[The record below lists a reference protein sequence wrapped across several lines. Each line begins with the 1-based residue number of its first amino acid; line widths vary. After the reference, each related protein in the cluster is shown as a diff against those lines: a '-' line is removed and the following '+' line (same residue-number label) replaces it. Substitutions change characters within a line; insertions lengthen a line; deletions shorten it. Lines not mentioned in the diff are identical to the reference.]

1 MARKTRQFGSSDE
14 ENLEIY
20 EKQLERLMEV
30 ANVTAEYQLCV
41 MFDLKPA
48 NASGWRARRSL
59 PPSFIVEACE
69 SLGASIDYVVFGI
82 GQKWRT
88 KKGAQLAIDK
98 ILSAINESDSDPMTK
113 ANMSAIAA
121 KINTLNPQEKNLLF
135 AVIRVHF
142 MQQHL
147 ISYRLK
153 PKPISEYFSELKNG
167 DSLSN
172 EIQNISTKIK
182 NLFSQNETEILLGI
196 ACLDMIDIYDREE
209 ISNMDLQI
217 SSIENIYNYFVQ
229 DLKDIKN
236 PIDAIFNIANTMIFN
251 MKPSQFLV
259 SEDENN

>member
-20 EKQLERLMEV
+20 EQQLARLMEV
-30 ANVTAEYQLCV
+30 ANVHAEYQLCV

-59 PPSFIVEACE
+59 PPSFVVEACE
-69 SLGASIDYVVFGI
+69 SFGASIDYVIFGI

-88 KKGAQLAIDK
+88 KKGAQLPIDK
-98 ILSAINESDSDPMTK
+98 ILNAINESNIDPMKK
-113 ANMSAIAA
+113 ANISAIAA

-135 AVIRVHF
+135 AAIRVHF

-153 PKPISEYFSELKNG
+153 PKPIGEYFSELKNG
-167 DSLSN
+167 ASLSN
-172 EIQNISTKIK
+172 EIENISTKIK
-182 NLFSQNETEILLGI
+182 NLFSKNETEILLDI

-217 SSIENIYNYFVQ
+217 SSIENIYNYFIQ
-229 DLKDIKN
+229 DLKDLKN

-259 SEDENN
+259 ENGDN